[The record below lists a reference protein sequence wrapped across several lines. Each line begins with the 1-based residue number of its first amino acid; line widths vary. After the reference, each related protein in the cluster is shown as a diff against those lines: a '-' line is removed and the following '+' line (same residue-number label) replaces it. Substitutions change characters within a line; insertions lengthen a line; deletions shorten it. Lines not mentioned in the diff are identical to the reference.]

1 MSGPAYPPVL
11 HDGAMDYR
19 FLADEEVFAYARAV
33 AMGASPEGM
42 RQAHRRGD
50 ITRLHHGWYTP
61 GRPRDPLERHR
72 LRVVALLQEYEGR
85 AVASHV
91 SALVWHGLPLEG
103 VDLGVVHLMWR
114 DRGDAFRSYSRT
126 HIHECAPGNWIP
138 PSARAVDPA
147 LAVVQAGMVQVSSL
161 LVAADAALRSGS
173 VTPSRLRAAAE
184 ALKGQRGITAARKA
198 IDWCDGRHESP
209 GETLAAQLLRS
220 LGYSAIPQ
228 VVIQRTEAPG
238 RIYVADF
245 LIEGTRVI
253 VEFDGRGKYDDPSA
267 LFAEKQ
273 REDELR
279 RLGYVV
285 VRLTWEDLS
294 RPQEVRRRLA
304 AAVASSGSVSA

>member
-1 MSGPAYPPVL
+1 
-11 HDGAMDYR
+11 MDYR
-19 FLADEEVFAYARAV
+19 FLADEEVFSYARAV
-33 AMGASPEGM
+33 AVGASPEGL
-42 RQAHRRGD
+42 RQAHRKGD
-50 ITRLHHGWYTP
+50 ITRLHQGWYTP

-72 LRVVALLQEYEGR
+72 LRLVALLQEYEGR

-114 DRGDAFRSYSRT
+114 HRDVAFRSYSRT
-126 HIHECAPGNWIP
+126 HIHERLPGDWITA
-138 PSARAVDPA
+138 SARAVDPA
-147 LAVVQAGMVQVSSL
+147 LAVVQAGMSHVSSL
-161 LVAADAALRSGS
+161 LVAADAALRIGS
-173 VTPSRLRAAAE
+173 VTPSRMRAAAE

-198 IDWCDGRHESP
+198 VDWCDGRHESP

-228 VVIQRTEAPG
+228 VVINRSEAPG
-238 RIYVADF
+238 RVYVADF

-253 VEFDGRGKYDDPSA
+253 VEFDGRGKYDDPNI
-267 LFAEKQ
+267 LFAEKR

-279 RLGYVV
+279 RLGYTV

-294 RPQEVRRRLA
+294 RPEHVRRRLV
-304 AAVASSGSVSA
+304 AAVALSRSVPA